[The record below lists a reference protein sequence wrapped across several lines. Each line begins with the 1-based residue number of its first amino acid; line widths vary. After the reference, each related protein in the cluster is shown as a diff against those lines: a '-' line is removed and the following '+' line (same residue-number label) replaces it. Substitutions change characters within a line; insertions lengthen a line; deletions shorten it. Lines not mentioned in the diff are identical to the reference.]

1 MSKIIKLIRARMSV
15 RLSLWVVTFVAIL
28 IVATLSIMYHFS
40 HQAVKEEALAKASL
54 TLDCTVLNIDNV
66 LRKVEVTG
74 RMMRWNIERHLDD
87 PKALSRDCRQMIED
101 NPVLMGCAIAMDSDY
116 FHREFIIY
124 TYRKD
129 SKDTSGRSSKQGSE
143 IIESDHYDESS
154 YLEQT
159 WYTIPKESGEASWVR
174 PYEQGEYSEKP
185 ATYSLPVRDKE
196 GKVVGIL
203 GLDISLRWLSEFIN
217 STKPYPNSYC
227 SIIGRQGG
235 YIVHP
240 DSTKMNRRTVF
251 ELINGPKR
259 DTKMELLLESMMAGQ
274 SGYKEVFY
282 NDVPSYVFY
291 KPFRHKGWV
300 ATIVCPESEIMD
312 GTVRLLQSALMIAMV
327 GLLAL
332 LLFCI
337 LFIHKQM
344 RPLSLLA
351 ETARR
356 LSEGHYDDFV
366 PDTRREDEIG
376 SLQKSFKAMQQ
387 SIASRI
393 DDIQQMNSQLEESNA
408 DLQKAS
414 EQAQQAERAM
424 NAFLHN
430 LSDQMLQPIVNIKD
444 IVSQAHQDL
453 RHLDHQEA
461 NDLAKKIQIETDV
474 VTELLDRLLVV
485 AGKEGGEA

>member
-1 MSKIIKLIRARMSV
+1 
-15 RLSLWVVTFVAIL
+15 
-28 IVATLSIMYHFS
+28 
-40 HQAVKEEALAKASL
+40 
-54 TLDCTVLNIDNV
+54 
-66 LRKVEVTG
+66 
-74 RMMRWNIERHLDD
+74 
-87 PKALSRDCRQMIED
+87 
-101 NPVLMGCAIAMDSDY
+101 MGCAIALDSAF

-129 SKDTSGRSSKQGSE
+129 SKDISGRTSKQGSE
-143 IIESDHYDESS
+143 ILESDHYDETS

-159 WYTIPKESGEASWVR
+159 WYTIPRESGEASWVR

-185 ATYSLPVRDKE
+185 ATYSLPVHDDE

-203 GLDISLRWLSEFIN
+203 GLDISLSWLSDFIN

-240 DSTKMNRRTVF
+240 DTAKMNRRTVF

-259 DTKMELLLESMMAGQ
+259 DTKMEILLESMMAGQ
-274 SGYKEVFY
+274 SGYKEVDY
-282 NDVPSYVFY
+282 NDVSSYVFY
-291 KPFRHKGWV
+291 KPFRHKGWI

-312 GTVRLLQSALMIAMV
+312 GTNRLLRSTLMIAII

-337 LFIHKQM
+337 LFIHRQIN
-344 RPLSLLA
+344 PLSLLA

-366 PDTRREDEIG
+366 PDTRRVDEIG
-376 SLQKSFKAMQQ
+376 SLQKSFKVMQQ

-408 DLQKAS
+408 ALLKAS

-424 NAFLHN
+424 YSFLHN
-430 LSDQMLQPIVNIKD
+430 LSDQMLQPVINIKD
-444 IVSQAHQDL
+444 IVSEAHKEL
-453 RHLDHQEA
+453 YHLDHQEA
-461 NDLAKKIQIETDV
+461 NELAKKIHTETDI

>member
-1 MSKIIKLIRARMSV
+1 
-15 RLSLWVVTFVAIL
+15 
-28 IVATLSIMYHFS
+28 
-40 HQAVKEEALAKASL
+40 
-54 TLDCTVLNIDNV
+54 
-66 LRKVEVTG
+66 
-74 RMMRWNIERHLDD
+74 
-87 PKALSRDCRQMIED
+87 
-101 NPVLMGCAIAMDSDY
+101 
-116 FHREFIIY
+116 
-124 TYRKD
+124 
-129 SKDTSGRSSKQGSE
+129 
-143 IIESDHYDESS
+143 
-154 YLEQT
+154 
-159 WYTIPKESGEASWVR
+159 VR

-240 DSTKMNRRTVF
+240 DSTKMSRRTVF
-251 ELINGPKR
+251 ELINGPQR
-259 DTKMELLLESMMAGQ
+259 DTKMEMLLESMMSGQ
-274 SGYKEVFY
+274 SGYKEVDVD
-282 NDVPSYVFY
+282 DVPSYVFY

-300 ATIVCPESEIMD
+300 ATIVCPESDIMD
-312 GTVRLLQSALMIAMV
+312 GTSRLLQTALIIV
-327 GLLAL
+327 IGGLLVL

-337 LFIHKQM
+337 FFIERHI

-366 PDTRREDEIG
+366 PDTRRVDEIG
-376 SLQKSFKAMQQ
+376 SLQKSFKVMQQ

-393 DDIQQMNSQLEESNA
+393 DDIRQMNSQLEESNA
-408 DLQKAS
+408 ALQKAS
-414 EQAQQAERAM
+414 QQAQQAERAM
-424 NAFLHN
+424 NTFLHN
-430 LSDQMLQPIVNIKD
+430 ISDQMLQPVINIKD
-444 IVSQAHQDL
+444 IVSEAHKDL

-461 NDLAKKIQIETDV
+461 SELAKKIHTETDI

-485 AGKEGGEA
+485 AGKEGGEV